1 MQKYLLVLLL
11 IAVLP
16 MIQAEDGHHHTVT
29 PAAAESNGKIWT
41 CSMHPQI
48 RLNQP
53 GKCPICHMD
62 LIPAAVANSPSPAA
76 APELTLSPEA
86 EKLAEVRTS
95 KVERRFIPLEIPLN
109 GRLDIDE
116 SSVADIAL
124 RFPGRVD
131 KLFVNYT
138 GVVIRR
144 GEHLAEVFSPDLAVM
159 QNEYLIELRSPRRGA
174 LESVKDKMRQW
185 GFSPAQIA
193 EIGQKGTVSDRL
205 TINAPIDGTVIE
217 KHVVDGQYFNK
228 EERLFRLADLSRLW
242 LLLDVYEMDL
252 PFIRYGQEVEFR
264 TDSQPGRSFS
274 GVISYLGPVLDP
286 KTRTVP
292 VRVNLANPD
301 GRLKPGMYVK
311 ATVRTVLDAA
321 GEVIDD
327 RLTGKWISPMHP
339 EIIRDRP
346 GKCDIC
352 GMALVPA
359 ASLGYS
365 ALPADRRQ
373 APLLIPATAPLLTGK
388 RSLVYIRTAPG
399 RYQPRQVELGPKCG
413 DFYPVRSGLAEGDEV
428 VISGNMKIDGAMQI
442 AGLPS
447 MTSPENFTPAAIEAQ
462 PAQVSAEEL
471 LGALLAIH
479 APLVKDDAA
488 AATAALRALREKAAK
503 FGDAARRAELLAL
516 IPAEIPG
523 GIVDQR
529 ALYGRIAAWFSRWSE
544 SPGFKPG
551 AVKYH
556 RFRCSMALEGQG
568 GVWFQAGSELENPY
582 FGAAMLKCGEE
593 L

>member
-1 MQKYLLVLLL
+1 MKRHLLILLLV
-11 IAVLP
+11 AVLP
-16 MIQAEDGHHHTVT
+16 MVPAEEGHHHATA
-29 PAAAESNGKIWT
+29 PASTESKGKIWT

-53 GKCPICHMD
+53 GKCPICRMD
-62 LIPAAVANSPSPAA
+62 LIPVANERPASPSA

-86 EKLAEVRTS
+86 EKLADVKTT
-95 KVERRFIPLEIPLN
+95 KVERKFMPQEIPLN

-185 GFSPAQIA
+185 GFSPAQID
-193 EIGQKGTVSDRL
+193 EIGQKGAVSDRL

-217 KHVVDGQYFNK
+217 KHVVEGQYFNK

-242 LLLDVYEMDL
+242 MLLDVYEMDL

-274 GVISYLGPVLDP
+274 GVISYIGPVLDP
-286 KTRTVP
+286 RTRTVP
-292 VRVNLANPD
+292 VRINLANPD

-327 RLTGKWISPMHP
+327 RLAGKWISPMHP

-352 GMALVPA
+352 GMALVPVS
-359 ASLGYS
+359 SLGYS
-365 ALPADRRQ
+365 ALSADRRQ

-388 RSLVYIRTAPG
+388 RAIVYLRTAPG
-399 RYQPRQVELGPKCG
+399 RYQARQVELGPRCG

-428 VISGNMKIDGAMQI
+428 VTSGNMKIDGAMQI

-447 MTSPENFTPAAIEAQ
+447 MTSPENFAPAAVAAR
-462 PAQVSAEEL
+462 PAQVSAEAL
-471 LGALLAIH
+471 LGTLLAIH
-479 APLVKDDAA
+479 APLVKGDADTAA
-488 AATAALRALREKAAK
+488 AALRTLREKAAE

-516 IPAEIPG
+516 IPVEIPG
-523 GIVDQR
+523 GIAEQR
-529 ALYGRIAAWFSRWSE
+529 VLYARIAAWFSRWSE

-551 AVKYH
+551 MVKYH
-556 RFRCSMALEGQG
+556 RFRCSMALDGQG
-568 GVWFQAGSELENPY
+568 GVWFQPGGELENPY